1 MNRAITVHD
10 GRGTTSQRKPLPTE
24 LRTLRPGSGPGVLFT
39 TLRGCHGPTRSPG
52 QSPVARGIV
61 AVLLLV
67 AVGGALA
74 VPLYARSLPK
84 LGAFPFF
91 YWYQLL
97 WVPAVAIACWLS
109 YLLLKTRPAAR
120 RPAMVRGPR
129 DESRNAVSF
138 AILAGEFLVVT

>member
-1 MNRAITVHD
+1 MAQPAPL
-10 GRGTTSQRKPLPTE
+10 GRNPRN
-24 LRTLRPGSGPGVLFT
+24 
-39 TLRGCHGPTRSPG
+39 
-52 QSPVARGIV
+52 PVARGIV

-109 YLLLKTRPAAR
+109 YLLLRTRPTTEASSRKGEGAAR
-120 RPAMVRGPR
+120 
-129 DESRNAVSF
+129 
-138 AILAGEFLVVT
+138 